1 MERNLIASLAL
12 VLMAAGAAAAQDGKK
27 KKAEA
32 AVETGPF
39 SLPTLAAVKEKCK
52 PSEAQAPKL
61 ETIYADAA
69 KNEADVRRR
78 AKEAE
83 SDRKTLEK
91 FLADGR
97 LEVVLKI
104 KELFDAPQDKA
115 FDDLASAAANK
126 KK

>member
-12 VLMAAGAAAAQDGKK
+12 VLLASGAVTAQDGKK

-52 PSEAQAPKL
+52 PTEAQGPKL
-61 ETIYADAA
+61 ETIYADAV

-97 LEVVLKI
+97 LDVVLKI
-104 KELFDAPQDKA
+104 KELFDGPQDKI
-115 FDDLASAAANK
+115 FDELASAAAGK

>member
-1 MERNLIASLAL
+1 MERNLIASLA
-12 VLMAAGAAAAQDGKK
+12 AALLACGAAPAQEGKK
-27 KKAEA
+27 KKGEA

-39 SLPTLAAVKEKCK
+39 SLPTLAAVKAKCK
-52 PSEAQAPKL
+52 PTEDQGPKL

-97 LEVVLKI
+97 LDVVLKI
-104 KELFDAPQDKA
+104 KELFDVPQDKA
-115 FDDLASAAANK
+115 FDDLAAAAGK